1 MRRKPT
7 VAGAGAKPLTWNVDE
22 ISMKVPS
29 RRMPAAPVHK
39 TPVRA
44 SLFFAALLAFAGM
57 RTFIVASMVMTVFLT
72 GCDPVGL
79 RRICVPVP
87 QRPNDSATIEIHRP
101 DVQEVLRVLDAV
113 VEPLGFKASS
123 EPTTNDSIRV
133 YWLNRQPATV
143 EGRSYSRNVPIRVI
157 HTPKGI
163 EVAFGHFGFLG
174 GTPEP
179 AVRAFKDARAA
190 LVSRYG
196 SKNVKTKTFGGVA
209 QTGADHSR

>member
-1 MRRKPT
+1 
-7 VAGAGAKPLTWNVDE
+7 
-22 ISMKVPS
+22 
-29 RRMPAAPVHK
+29 
-39 TPVRA
+39 
-44 SLFFAALLAFAGM
+44 M

-79 RRICVPVP
+79 RRICVPVS

-113 VEPLGFKASS
+113 VEPLGFKVSP
-123 EPTTNDSIRV
+123 EPSTNDSIRV
-133 YWLNRQPATV
+133 YWLHRQPATV
-143 EGRSYSRNVPIRVI
+143 DGRSYSRNVPIRVI

-196 SKNVKTKTFGGVA
+196 SKNVKTKTFGGVS